1 MSSLK
6 PMIVSKPEQLLVNN
20 LYLELSGLA
29 PAQVHLKYEGF
40 NAAGS
45 IKMKSALTLI
55 DELEQ
60 QGKLKPG
67 SEIIESSSGNLG
79 VALAIICASR
89 GYKFTCVTDLA
100 CTEQARSAILAAG
113 GNLIVVEQRDANGG
127 FLATR
132 LATIKDKC
140 RNNPNLVW
148 TNQYASSSNV
158 NAHYK
163 YTAPEILSAFKQV
176 DWLFVGA
183 GTTGTLMGCIKY
195 FSEHSANT
203 RIVAI
208 DAKGSITFG
217 HPKGIR
223 HIPGIGTSRVPPI
236 CDHSAVKDVHLV
248 AEPNTIAECHYWAK
262 QGFMF
267 GGSTGSVLTGIRHYA
282 DRIKASDTVVAIS
295 ADGGDKYL
303 KSVYN
308 PQWVAERFGSLPEV
322 IPYKNNNTFNDAQ
335 TKELDYEF

>member
-1 MSSLK
+1 MSRLNS
-6 PMIVSKPEQLLVNN
+6 IRVSKPEQLLINN
-20 LYLELSGLA
+20 LYLELSGIA

-100 CTEQARSAILAAG
+100 CTEQARAAILAAG
-113 GNLIVVEQRDANGG
+113 ANLIVVKDRDANGG

-140 RNNPNLVW
+140 QQNPNLVW

-163 YTAPEILSAFKQV
+163 YTAPEILSTFEKV

-195 FSEHSANT
+195 FAEHSPST

-236 CDHSAVKDVHLV
+236 CDHDAVKHVHLV
-248 AEPNTIAECHYWAK
+248 AEQNTIAECHYWAK

-282 DRIKASDTVVAIS
+282 DKIKATDTVVAIS
-295 ADGGDKYL
+295 PDGGEKYL
-303 KSVYN
+303 KSIYN
-308 PQWVAERFGSLPEV
+308 PQWVAERFSSLPEIV
-322 IPYKNNNTFNDAQ
+322 PYKSKNTSDDVKI
-335 TKELDYEF
+335 KELDYEV